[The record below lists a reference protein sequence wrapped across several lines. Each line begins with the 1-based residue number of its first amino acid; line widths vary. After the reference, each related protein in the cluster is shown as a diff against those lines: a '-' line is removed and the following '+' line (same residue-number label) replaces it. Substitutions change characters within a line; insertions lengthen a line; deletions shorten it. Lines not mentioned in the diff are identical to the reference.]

1 MFEDPMVEKELD
13 IRRRI
18 LRDFNKRE
26 EDFPTLAEYND
37 YLENIESIIY
47 NLSNNID
54 VVETH
59 KRIEQYKRDN
69 KEQIVKNR
77 TKLARNEDELSE
89 ILRFE
94 EQKEEERKLE
104 LAKIELEAKRKKI
117 RDKELLIDELTYSNS
132 NAKNIIESFASTM
145 QTSKEAKANVTKSQ
159 FSTGIKFGS
168 QGNQYYV
175 KVEEDPLY
183 TYVPIRQQTDG
194 PSLPNGREL
203 QARGYISHVRPE
215 SQVERAGGFKA
226 HIACQRALQEAMA
239 GLYHDPSQQQAKHST
254 NDHTNYS

>member
-1 MFEDPMVEKELD
+1 MVEKELE
-13 IRRRI
+13 IRKRI

-26 EDFPTLAEYND
+26 EDFLTLAEYND
-37 YLENIESIIY
+37 YLENIECIIY

-54 VVETH
+54 VLETN

-69 KEQIVKNR
+69 KEQIVKSR

-94 EQKEEERKLE
+94 EQRQEKRKME
-104 LAKIELEAKRKKI
+104 LAKIEIEAKRRKI
-117 RDKELLIDELTYSNS
+117 RDKELLIDELAYSNS
-132 NAKNIIESFASTM
+132 TAKNIIESFASTM
-145 QTSKEAKANVTKSQ
+145 QTSKEAKANVAKSQ

-175 KVEEDPLY
+175 KIEEDPLY
-183 TYVPIRQQTDG
+183 TYTPIWQQTDG
-194 PSLPNGREL
+194 PSLPNCREL
-203 QARGYISHVRPE
+203 QARGYISHVRSE
-215 SQVERAGGFKA
+215 SQAERAGGFKA

-239 GLYHDPSQQQAKHST
+239 GLYHDPSQQQVKYNCMT
-254 NDHTNYS
+254 T